1 MTEERKQERV
11 FYSWQ
16 DDTVRKDNRH
26 FIEVALKRA
35 IKAVNKEGLS
45 FDELVIDR
53 DTKGVPGAP
62 LIEETILRKIKASA
76 LFVADVTIIG
86 KANSGKPVTNPNV
99 MAEFG
104 FALASLSDDDLVLV
118 INLAYGEIEDLP
130 FDLRHRRVM
139 PYTMPPNSDGEDE
152 TSKTARKEVARE
164 LQQDFE
170 NALRAWLNKRSLKPA
185 LPLLSPVEQ
194 LEDYLLDPSNVRRAV
209 RLIETE
215 IEKFTEGIKA
225 ISASEIARNETPD
238 GVFQLMQTYEKL
250 ASDVL
255 HVLIRAC
262 YDDDGP
268 LTQAIVKG
276 MNTLANIDGLNH
288 SFGQPHL
295 YPALLLLYA
304 GGIAAVAGKRFAT
317 LAALLRQV
325 KIRTVNNPRGSSA
338 ARDLTPHRVIDE
350 RIAKLL
356 PPVKA
361 NYTPISTYFF
371 SLLREPLGRIIKVN
385 FEYEESFFIFEYLF
399 ALASAAAHKEVW
411 GAVAA
416 PVGSYIWERNLLNPP
431 YIFDVVDKELGVQ
444 RDSWPP
450 FKGGIFDGTFDEFL
464 LFKKQVDESIKKLIA
479 SHYPSVST

>member
-1 MTEERKQERV
+1 MVEERKQERV

-16 DDTVRKDNRH
+16 DDTLRKDNRY
-26 FIEVALKRA
+26 FIEEALTRA
-35 IKAVNKEGLS
+35 IKTVNKEGLS
-45 FDELVIDR
+45 LDELVIDR

-62 LIEETILRKIKASA
+62 LIAETILGKIKASA

-86 KANSGKPVTNPNV
+86 KADSGKPITNPNV

-104 FALASLSDDDLVLV
+104 FALGSLTDDDLVLV
-118 INLAYGEIEDLP
+118 INVAYGEIDDLP

-139 PYTMPPNSDGEDE
+139 PYRLPPNSDAEDE
-152 TSKTARKEVARE
+152 TSKAARKEIARE

-170 NALRAWLNKRSLKPA
+170 KALRAWLNKRNLNPVV
-185 LPLLSPVEQ
+185 PLLSAVEQ
-194 LEDYLLDPSNVRRAV
+194 LEDYLLDPGNVRRAV

-215 IEKFTEGIKA
+215 IEKFSEGIKA
-225 ISASEIARNETPD
+225 ISTSDIARNETPE

-250 ASDVL
+250 ASDILPVF
-255 HVLIRAC
+255 VRAC
-262 YDDDGP
+262 HDDDGS
-268 LTQAIVKG
+268 LTQALVSG
-276 MNTLANIDGLNH
+276 LNALAHTQSLNH
-288 SFGQPHL
+288 SLGQPHL

-304 GGIAAVAGKRFAT
+304 GGVAAVAGKRFAT
-317 LAALLRQV
+317 VVALLRQV

-338 ARDLTPHRVIDE
+338 ARELTPHRVLDE

-371 SLLREPLGRIIKVN
+371 SLLREPLARIIKVSW
-385 FEYEESFFIFEYLF
+385 EYEESFFIFEYLF
-399 ALASAAAHKEVW
+399 ALASAAAHKDVW

-431 YIFDVVDKELGVQ
+431 YIFDVVDKELEIQ

-450 FKGGIFDGTFDEFL
+450 FRTGIFDGSFDEFL
-464 LFKKQVDESIKKLIA
+464 VFKKQVDESIKKLITN
-479 SHYPSVST
+479 HFPSVSL